1 MIADIHAQMAVITGV
16 IDVSESFVIE
26 GFNASCM
33 PILVHSI
40 DARSRERGMVELP
53 FDKLSFSIVEERC
66 CSWSLGEIGIE
77 LRARPVERPCKYFIS
92 ANIKRD

>member
-26 GFNASCM
+26 RFNASCM
-33 PILVHSI
+33 PILVYSI
-40 DARSRERGMVELP
+40 DARARERGMVELP
-53 FDKLSFSIVEERC
+53 FDKSSFSIAEERC

>member
-1 MIADIHAQMAVITGV
+1 MRYTRIRSDFCALVKMIADIHAQMAVITGV

-40 DARSRERGMVELP
+40 DARARERGMVELP
-53 FDKLSFSIVEERC
+53 FAS
-66 CSWSLGEIGIE
+66 
-77 LRARPVERPCKYFIS
+77 
-92 ANIKRD
+92 